1 MHDALLYK
9 QVNTIEIDATPWLK
23 HDGDIEIGVYIGEGS
38 CEPCYAS
45 SVSLEDLID
54 KELESF
60 ISPSTNKIAEY
71 HTDDAKALIKSL
83 KRAVKHAEKRVK
95 KLS

>member
-1 MHDALLYK
+1 MNK
-9 QVNTIEIDATPWLK
+9 IEIDATPWLK
-23 HDGDIEIGVYIGEGS
+23 HDGDVEIGVYIGEGT

-60 ISPSTNKIAEY
+60 ISPRTLKIAEF
-71 HTDDAKALIKSL
+71 HTDDVKALIKSL
-83 KRAVKHAEKRVK
+83 KRAVKHAEKRVEE
-95 KLS
+95 LS